1 MEESDG
7 RKGESDVL
15 SLSLHPI
22 DGLPKEIQVKKERR
36 GVIMSEGDSV
46 SAWIKTRV

>member
-7 RKGESDVL
+7 RQGESDVL

-22 DGLPKEIQVKKERR
+22 DGLPKEIHKQKGSGTV
-36 GVIMSEGDSV
+36 VISEGDSV
-46 SAWIKTRV
+46 STWIKARV